1 MITPKSRGG
10 TITILVIKMNTF
22 KDYAQI
28 YLDES
33 KFEHAHSSFISNK
46 AKVKRLEKSFGKRDI
61 SNIKHSDILGWKRK
75 AHKQLNNK
83 TINDLLSILR
93 AIFGIAVNDGV
104 VNRNPMIGITTLEIH
119 ILEPCPFEKSELIA
133 LNKTNTEYVT
143 EKNLLFLAVV
153 TGLRICEILALT
165 WDCVDFDEAKIQ
177 INKSVV
183 LGKYKLPK
191 TKKSIRKVDL
201 NINAIEI
208 LKNQFEITGHLKKRV
223 IRVLQKDNKSK
234 VKQSV
239 QHVFISSRS
248 KKPFR
253 DVKEFTI
260 KFFKNFL
267 LKAGVKKRGA
277 NQLRHTFAS
286 HALTGGL
293 NMEWI
298 RKQMG
303 HTSIKMIEKHYG
315 TWMNADAPDY
325 SNKLSEVLGDVFEND
340 SVNCDLSKHSSSK
353 AVGSWGEISD
363 RKSPTDNFT
372 SCTTDKWEIKR
383 CA

>member
-1 MITPKSRGG
+1 
-10 TITILVIKMNTF
+10 MNTF

-33 KFEHAHSSFISNK
+33 RCEHAYSSYISNR
-46 AKVKRLEKSFGKRDI
+46 AKVNRLIKKFGKREI
-61 SNIKHSDILGWKRK
+61 SSIKHSEIKVWRGKI
-75 AHKQLNNK
+75 HKKLNNK
-83 TINDLLSILR
+83 TINDHLSILR
-93 AIFGIAVNDGV
+93 TIFKIAVNDGV
-104 VNRNPMIGITTLEIH
+104 IAINPMQDIKTLEIH
-119 ILEPCPFEKSELIA
+119 ILEPCPFAKDELIA
-133 LNKTNTEYVT
+133 LQKTDTEYVT

-165 WDCVDFDEAKIQ
+165 WNCVDFDKAEIQ

-201 NINAIEI
+201 NTHAIEI

-234 VKQSV
+234 VKESV

-260 KFFKNFL
+260 KFFKGFL
-267 LKAGVKKRGA
+267 LKAEVKKRGA

-286 HALTGGL
+286 HALTEGL

-325 SNKLSEVLGDVFEND
+325 SNQLGEALCDVFEKKATLC
-340 SVNCDLSKHSSSK
+340 SVAKPGSKIVVS
-353 AVGSWGEISD
+353 SWGGISD
-363 RKSPTDNFT
+363 RKSSAGNFGV
-372 SCTTDKWEIKR
+372 CTAGKWEIKR

>member
-1 MITPKSRGG
+1 
-10 TITILVIKMNTF
+10 MNTF

-33 KFEHAHSSFISNK
+33 KFEHAHSSFISNR
-46 AKVKRLEKSFGKRDI
+46 AKVKKLVKAFGKRDI
-61 SNIKHSDILGWKRK
+61 SSIKHSEIKIWRGK
-75 AHKQLNNK
+75 AHKNLNNK
-83 TINDLLSILR
+83 TINDHLSILR
-93 AIFGIAVNDGV
+93 TIFTIAENDGV
-104 VNRNPMIGITTLEIH
+104 VVLNPMKGIKTLKVH
-119 ILEPCPFEKSELIA
+119 ILVACPFEKDELIA
-133 LNKTNTEYVT
+133 LQKTETEYVT
-143 EKNLLFLAVV
+143 EKNLLFLAVL

-165 WDCVDFDEAKIQ
+165 WDCVDFDNAEIQ

-191 TKKSIRKVDL
+191 TEKSIRTIDL
-201 NINAIEI
+201 NIHAIEI
-208 LKNQFEITGHLKKRV
+208 LKNQFEITGHLKNRV
-223 IRVLQKDNKSK
+223 IRVLQKDNKSI

-260 KFFKNFL
+260 KFFKDFL
-267 LKAGVKKRGA
+267 FKAGVKKRGA

-286 HALTGGL
+286 QSLTAGI

-315 TWMNADAPDY
+315 KWMNADAPDY
-325 SNKLSEVLGDVFEND
+325 SLKLVEALNGVFD
-340 SVNCDLSKHSSSK
+340 IHVNLPTPIISTVVS
-353 AVGSWGEISD
+353 SWGNT
-363 RKSPTDNFT
+363 RGCKSTVNGFIPIKI
-372 SCTTDKWEIKR
+372 DKKKMKR

>member
-1 MITPKSRGG
+1 
-10 TITILVIKMNTF
+10 MNTF
-22 KDYAQI
+22 KDYAQL
-28 YLDES
+28 YLDEC
-33 KFEHAHSSFISNK
+33 KFEHAHSSYISNR
-46 AKVKRLEKSFGKRDI
+46 AKVNRLIKAFGKREI
-61 SNIKHSDILGWKRK
+61 SSIKHSQIKTWRGKV
-75 AHKQLNNK
+75 HKILNNK
-83 TINDLLSILR
+83 TINDHLSILR
-93 AIFGIAVNDGV
+93 TIFAIAVNDGV
-104 VNRNPMIGITTLEIH
+104 VTLNPMKGIKTLKVH
-119 ILEPCPFEKSELIA
+119 ILVTSPFEKHELIA
-133 LNKTNTEYVT
+133 LQNTETEYVT
-143 EKNLLFLAVV
+143 EKNLLFLAVL

-165 WDCVDFDEAKIQ
+165 WDCVDFDNAEVQ

-191 TKKSIRKVDL
+191 TEKSIRKVDL
-201 NINAIEI
+201 NIHAVEI
-208 LKNQFEITGHLKKRV
+208 LKKQFEITGHLRNRV
-223 IRVLQKDNKSK
+223 IRVLQQDNKSI

-239 QHVFISSRS
+239 RHVFISSRS

-260 KFFKNFL
+260 KFFKDFL

-315 TWMNADAPDY
+315 KWMNSDAPDY
-325 SNKLSEVLGDVFEND
+325 SKKMGEALGDVFENH
-340 SVNCDLSKHSSSK
+340 SVKCALSKPELPKTVTSLGENSK
-353 AVGSWGEISD
+353 
-363 RKSPTDNFT
+363 RKSPSNNYA
-372 SCTTDKWEIKR
+372 SCTTNKWEIQR